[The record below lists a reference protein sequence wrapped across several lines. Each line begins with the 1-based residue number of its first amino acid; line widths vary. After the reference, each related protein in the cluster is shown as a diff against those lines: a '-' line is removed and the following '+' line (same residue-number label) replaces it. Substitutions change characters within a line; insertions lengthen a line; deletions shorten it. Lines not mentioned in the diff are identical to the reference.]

1 MIESFPDYRR
11 NWSHIAVTIVLLF
24 SHLVATFGWPF
35 PIIETGKP
43 HDIRGDYPCENR
55 LCGCATYDECWAG
68 DCCCFTLQEKIDWA
82 VAHRE
87 DVPDHVPGLINS
99 AHHESCCAK
108 EQHANCAD
116 YDSGCCHAEQGA
128 SQSPKSKWVIG
139 LFAQKCKGVKLG
151 YGMLEP
157 VRPFECVAVRMA
169 HLAEGEHLIPGSER
183 TVSNDI
189 PPDSPP
195 PNHV

>member
-1 MIESFPDYRR
+1 MIDSLPDFRR
-11 NWSHIAVTIVLLF
+11 SWPHVVVTGLLLF

-43 HDIRGDYPCENR
+43 RDLRGDYPCANR

-82 VAHRE
+82 MNHRE
-87 DVPDHVPGLINS
+87 NVPEHVPSLVHSCEGETCCS
-99 AHHESCCAK
+99 KEHHATCEEHDA
-108 EQHANCAD
+108 
-116 YDSGCCHAEQGA
+116 GCCHAEKQTG
-128 SQSPKSKWVIG
+128 KSKWVIG

-157 VRPFECVAVRMA
+157 VRPFDTLDVV
-169 HLAEGEHLIPGSER
+169 LAELVEGDHLIPSSER
-183 TVSNDI
+183 SNSFDS

-195 PNHV
+195 PNHF